1 MNRDKLKQVIQDFAI
16 KRQSVVLSSGKKNDV
31 YYDIREIMSNPEH
44 MLLVAEVF
52 VDKIR
57 EIGGIKSV
65 GGLATGSILI
75 SSAIQYHALKDYKFL
90 LNTFYVRK
98 NRKKYGLQKQVE
110 GIIIPPVAIVDDVLY
125 SGTSISI
132 ALTELDKINVPVSAV
147 IPLIFRGDEKK
158 LEEAH
163 DMFGKRFYPI
173 FMEGEFN
180 I

>member
-1 MNRDKLKQVIQDFAI
+1 
-16 KRQSVVLSSGKKNDV
+16 
-31 YYDIREIMSNPEH
+31 
-44 MLLVAEVF
+44 
-52 VDKIR
+52 
-57 EIGGIKSV
+57 
-65 GGLATGSILI
+65 LATGSILI
-75 SSAIQYHALKDYKFL
+75 SSAIQYHALKEYKFL

-125 SGTSISI
+125 SGTSVSI

-163 DMFGKRFYPI
+163 NMFGKRFYPI
-173 FMEGEFN
+173 FMESEFN
-180 I
+180 T